1 MVRTDGSQPSGTGSN
16 PVGAILYTAREIS
29 IISDS
34 EKEGTM
40 EELRINT
47 ERVVDFVVS
56 FIRDEFKK
64 ADFQTAII
72 GLSGGVD
79 SAVVAS
85 LCKLALG
92 RTNTYGIILPYKDTP
107 KESLDHAYLAGRS
120 LGIRYLRFN
129 ITPQIDYYF
138 RNFPQADNI
147 RRGNKMARERMSIL
161 YDLSYHFQ
169 GLVVG
174 TSNKSEI
181 YLGYGTIHGDLAW
194 AINPIGDLYK
204 TQIYQIAEYLKIPEE
219 IIKKKPS
226 AELWP
231 GQTDEEELGITYQ
244 EIDQVLYYY
253 IDKQMNPE
261 DIVKTKGISE
271 EIVKK
276 VINLVKKN
284 EFKRRPAAIA
294 RIPDEI
300 KYS

>member
-1 MVRTDGSQPSGTGSN
+1 
-16 PVGAILYTAREIS
+16 
-29 IISDS
+29 
-34 EKEGTM
+34 M
-40 EELRINT
+40 EELKINV
-47 ERVVDFVVS
+47 ERVVDFMVS

-64 ADFQTAII
+64 ANFRTAII
-72 GLSGGVD
+72 GLSGGLD
-79 SAVVAS
+79 STVVAS
-85 LCKLALG
+85 LCKIALG

-107 KESLDHAYLAGRS
+107 KEALDHAYLAGRT

-129 ITPQIDYYF
+129 ITPQIDFYF

-147 RRGNKMARERMSIL
+147 RRGNKIARERMSIL

-181 YLGYGTIHGDLAW
+181 YLGYGTIYGDLAW

-204 TQIYQIAEYLKIPEE
+204 TQIYQVAEYLKIPEE

-231 GQTDEEELGITYQ
+231 GQTDEGELGLSYD
-244 EIDQVLYYY
+244 EIDRVLFYY
-253 IDKQMNPE
+253 IDRQMNPE

-271 EIVKK
+271 DVVKK
-276 VINLVKKN
+276 VVNFVKKS
-284 EFKRRPAAIA
+284 EFKRRLGAIA
-294 RIPDEI
+294 KIPDEV